1 MKTKS
6 LLLMICLLCNS
17 IIYAQSSTINKLFD
31 KYENEDDITVIS
43 ISKAM
48 FKMIPENINTGD
60 VNIKNIIHKI
70 ESMRIITSNN
80 ANLKEKMSSEFK
92 SSVNGNKDYE
102 ELMRVKDGKSNI
114 TFNARKKGD
123 IINELIMLI
132 NGEDSFVAIQITGNF
147 TLNDIQEIVK
157 EKNTQ

>member
-132 NGEDSFVAIQITGNF
+132 NGEDNFVAIQITGNF